1 MISGTRACRCHPRP
15 LLQASSHRSR
25 IRLGYLLNVSLRQ
38 LFTAGAFRGSTEDD
52 SFFVRCDDTNNP
64 QRIAAL
70 GQLLVEVGVAPAE
83 PLEFIVLR
91 LSRDADGS
99 LTATEA
105 RG

>member
-1 MISGTRACRCHPRP
+1 LRAKLRQ
-15 LLQASSHRSR
+15 LL
-25 IRLGYLLNVSLRQ
+25 GVYLRQ
-38 LFTAGAFRGSTEDD
+38 LFTAGAFRGATEDD

-64 QRIAAL
+64 PRIADL

-91 LSRDADGS
+91 FARDADGS
-99 LTATEA
+99 LMATEA